1 MPHDLNALIGS
12 RICHDLIS
20 PLGAIGNGVEL
31 LTMSGAVAVPEVA
44 LIAESVDNANA
55 RIRFFRVAFG
65 AARTGVDMGR
75 PEIVSILD
83 AVFEGGRLSVDWQ
96 VEGDCRRMDVKLTF
110 LLVQCLEAALP
121 WGGAVTVS
129 EDGGVWRME
138 GRGRAG
144 QDRRRALGHS
154 DRRLDCRRARRVEVP
169 FRACPACG
177 GSRRAGRF
185 DGSGRDGDPDQLL
198 TVPSPVTRY
207 LKLVSCSAPTGPR
220 ACILP
225 VAMPISA
232 PIPNSPPS
240 AN

>member
-65 AARTGVDMGR
+65 AARTGVDRGR

-96 VEGDCRRMDVKLTF
+96 VEGDCRRMDVKLAF
-110 LLVQCLEAALP
+110 LLIQCLEAALP

-138 GRGRAG
+138 GRGERAKIDAELWG
-144 QDRRRALGHS
+144 TATGISIADELAASNVHFAL
-154 DRRLDCRRARRVEVP
+154 VP
-169 FRACPACG
+169 LAAEA
-177 GSRRAGRF
+177 AGR
-185 DGSGRDGDPDQLL
+185 D
-198 TVPSPVTRY
+198 
-207 LKLVSCSAPTGPR
+207 VSTDLDETEIR
-220 ACILP
+220 
-225 VAMPISA
+225 ISF
-232 PIPNSPPS
+232 
-240 AN
+240 